1 MKKIQFFIIIIIIFT
16 TGCATKKINSAS
28 LFSPYSYVVKQPP
41 EFTGMPHGEVFFIS
55 GVKESKAFLKGIHK
69 TGSPKD
75 MPLGCIGYIGAQIN
89 SGIAREATAQCG
101 GDRYIAANVEDSKTR
116 FNVLIVRASPS
127 LQRELFRQSTFKFD
141 DAENLKPAPGSTQN
155 NNSSE
160 SSLLLNDSTL

>member
-1 MKKIQFFIIIIIIFT
+1 MKKIIFFITLIIFFT
-16 TGCATKKINSAS
+16 TCCATKKINYSS
-28 LFSPYSYVVKQPP
+28 LFSPYKYVVKQPP

-75 MPLGCIGYIGAQIN
+75 MPLGCISYIGAQIN

-101 GDRYIAANVEDSKTR
+101 GDRYIDANVEDSKTR
-116 FNVLIVRASPS
+116 FNVLIVKASPS
-127 LQRELFRQSTFKFD
+127 LQRELFQQSTFKFD
-141 DAENLKPAPGSTQN
+141 DDENLKPAHSSTQN